1 MMRLALVPLLV
12 LAGALATSALGQTIP
27 TLFVRAITP
36 PPSTQLY
43 AFDFVDEN
51 NGDKPSYIAGH
62 IDPSKPK
69 GERATITVVRG
80 EETDLKKIK
89 ARYERNSSGEDI
101 WCDKLS
107 SGADGPIADKGE
119 TAGGRIF
126 AFKPLPPKADS
137 DQRDLYK
144 QLWAE
149 MLVDAETAQIRSFTA
164 HLLKPWKPIIIA
176 KVYEVNMTGLCAPA
190 PNGRAYTSRLDTAFR
205 ASALGIDI
213 HADIIHT
220 ISNLTPVS
228 LPASR

>member
-1 MMRLALVPLLV
+1 MMRFALLV
-12 LAGALATSALGQTIP
+12 LLSLSGAVAAPALAQTVPAL
-27 TLFVRAITP
+27 FAKAITP

-51 NGDKPSYIAGH
+51 DGDKPSYIAGH

-107 SGADGPIADKGE
+107 SGADGPISDRGE

-126 AFKPLPPKADS
+126 GFRPLPPKPDS

-149 MLVDAETAQIRSFTA
+149 MLVDAETAQIRSFSA
-164 HLLKPWKPIIIA
+164 RLLKPWKPIIIA
-176 KVYEVNMTGLCAPA
+176 KVYEVNMTGQCAPA
-190 PNGRAYTSRLDTAFR
+190 PNGRTYTSRLDTAFR

-213 HADIIHT
+213 HANIIHT
-220 ISNLTPVS
+220 ISNLTPVAQAKE
-228 LPASR
+228 P